1 MSYSPRFRQ
10 KSEQLMQ
17 RESRT
22 SGKLFLPVCRGPS
35 HREMTSERNNEAPS
49 RISNRTSPWWFIW
62 QTVAL
67 LLLLD
72 TDPYHAITPLIQVAL
87 SQFSEGD
94 QTNNISQEL
103 SEASQA
109 GSMLEPVHNKVR
121 LEKDNHLQCTGSI
134 RQTMSFFL
142 RRSIES
148 CPTTCLA
155 FLEDIIFSLRGNS
168 VLMVKNSLHFIFN
181 ISREKLHINQFHGVF
196 WCGVAVHYCSCQ
208 GNCPGS
214 AYKVGEWSCDQAL
227 LTPWCWHLHK
237 LPSPWISFHDL
248 SYLSTTNPIT
258 SNKMMQ
264 RRGSLHMQ
272 QLLTST

>member
-1 MSYSPRFRQ
+1 MITQQRSLRDYPVWNGSMFLKLNWGLLTGKTRLSSFLQHPQRCWGGLLQRTVRLVGTPANISAMWCSPRFRQ

-109 GSMLEPVHNKVR
+109 GSMLEPVNNKVR
-121 LEKDNHLQCTGSI
+121 LEKDNHLGF
-134 RQTMSFFL
+134 TMYW
-142 RRSIES
+142 
-148 CPTTCLA
+148 
-155 FLEDIIFSLRGNS
+155 
-168 VLMVKNSLHFIFN
+168 K
-181 ISREKLHINQFHGVF
+181 
-196 WCGVAVHYCSCQ
+196 
-208 GNCPGS
+208 
-214 AYKVGEWSCDQAL
+214 YKANNVIL
-227 LTPWCWHLHK
+227 LT
-237 LPSPWISFHDL
+237 
-248 SYLSTTNPIT
+248 
-258 SNKMMQ
+258 
-264 RRGSLHMQ
+264 
-272 QLLTST
+272 